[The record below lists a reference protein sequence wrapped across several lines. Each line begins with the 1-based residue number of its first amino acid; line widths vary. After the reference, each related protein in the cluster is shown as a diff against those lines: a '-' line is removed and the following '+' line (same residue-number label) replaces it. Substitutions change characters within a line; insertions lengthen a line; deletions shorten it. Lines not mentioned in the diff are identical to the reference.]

1 MKDLKN
7 KVMEWIFKFLGYIA
21 MKWILFYGYQYIESG
36 NKWDWNKMQNR
47 EDALYTLWMLL
58 ALPLLETLILAL
70 PFQLALKQKGT
81 FLLLILILV
90 FVLEFAIGWFA
101 TNQKFALWMVVKL
114 VLSIGLFFLFYR
126 KQLKF

>member
-1 MKDLKN
+1 MKGLKN
-7 KVMEWIFKFLGYIA
+7 KVMGWVFKFLGYIA
-21 MKWILFYGYQYIESG
+21 IKWVLFYSYQYIESG
-36 NKWDWNKMQNR
+36 NKLDWNKVQNK
-47 EDALYTLWMLL
+47 EDILYTLWMLL

-70 PFQLALKQKGT
+70 PFHLALKQKGV

-114 VLSIGLFFLFYR
+114 ALSIGLFFLFYR
-126 KQLKF
+126 KQLKS